1 MRLLRADNPSVALD
15 ELPPAAAAAMV
26 QRWYPS
32 LVSDLILAEAAS
44 VPDCAQVEVL
54 PDQRA
59 LRALLEECAA
69 ETECRMQ
76 RATEAAAT
84 QLAAAA
90 SVHEA
95 SALLLREAQANG
107 LSGRH
112 ACRLA
117 LEAVLSLTSPYIPLL
132 RIDACMHI
140 SLRPHLVCAR

>member
-1 MRLLRADNPSVALD
+1 MEGAKPVGACSAAAASMLARLLRADNPSIALD

-26 QRWYPS
+26 RRWCPS
-32 LVSDLILAEAAS
+32 LASDLILAEAAS
-44 VPDCAQVEVL
+44 APDCAQVEVVS
-54 PDQRA
+54 DRRA

-117 LEAVLSLTSPYIPLL
+117 LEAVLSLTSTY
-132 RIDACMHI
+132 
-140 SLRPHLVCAR
+140 LV

>member
-1 MRLLRADNPSVALD
+1 MLARLLRADNPSIALD

-26 QRWYPS
+26 RRWCPS
-32 LVSDLILAEAAS
+32 LASDLILA
-44 VPDCAQVEVL
+44 
-54 PDQRA
+54 
-59 LRALLEECAA
+59 
-69 ETECRMQ
+69 
-76 RATEAAAT
+76 EAAAT

-117 LEAVLSLTSPYIPLL
+117 LEAVLIRTSTY
-132 RIDACMHI
+132 
-140 SLRPHLVCAR
+140 LV